1 MSEICYNLE
10 SGQYLSSL
18 ELEIDRDAT
27 TLLIAPT
34 GVGKTTFTMEDL
46 SKQYRTILMIVP
58 TQAKVQELQNA
69 YSESKHGQKYKFF
82 YADYSPNNSL
92 EKVQRSHCSDL

>member
-34 GVGKTTFTMEDL
+34 GVGKNHIHDGGL
-46 SKQYRTILMIVP
+46 K
-58 TQAKVQELQNA
+58 
-69 YSESKHGQKYKFF
+69 
-82 YADYSPNNSL
+82 
-92 EKVQRSHCSDL
+92 